1 MTPTDWIGFA
11 GVTIMLIAYF
21 LNLSNRIAK
30 DSLTYLLLNLI
41 GAGIACVASV
51 LIKYLPFVIL
61 EACWTL
67 VSAYGVI
74 QYFRLRK

>member
-11 GVTIMLIAYF
+11 GVTIMLIPYF
-21 LNLSNRIAK
+21 LNLNNTIAK
-30 DSLTYLLLNLI
+30 DSLTYLLLNLV

-51 LIKYLPFVIL
+51 LIRYLPFVIL

-74 QYFRLRK
+74 QYLRHKK

>member
-21 LNLSNRIAK
+21 LNLNNRIAK
-30 DSLTYLLLNLI
+30 DSLTYLLLNLV

-67 VSAYGVI
+67 VSAYGVLK
-74 QYFRLRK
+74 FLNKKK

>member
-21 LNLSNRIAK
+21 LNLNNRIAK
-30 DSLTYLLLNLI
+30 DSLTYLLLNLV

-67 VSAYGVI
+67 VSAYGII